1 MQGVDRLQVVVGKLV
16 HVTSPVG
23 ASGDVLQNPPMIPG
37 FQAALP
43 VRVSFGD
50 GVVSELRAVVAGRRV
65 LVVVEEPVAGI
76 PAVARAI
83 AGMDV
88 HAKPAASR
96 RST

>member
-1 MQGVDRLQVVVGKLV
+1 
-16 HVTSPVG
+16 
-23 ASGDVLQNPPMIPG
+23 MIPG

-50 GVVSELRAVVAGRRV
+50 GVVSELGGVVAGRRV

-83 AGMDV
+83 AGMRC
-88 HAKPAASR
+88 ARQAGRASR